1 MLYFIKLSIFGELS
15 DVTMIKKY
23 YQNSFKF
30 KALARIKRLPAN
42 VVLREDIEDMGSPR
56 QLSRCFKD
64 LVQMGELVKIGYGI
78 YAKAYMSENL
88 NKPVI
93 QGGFGQACKEALTK
107 LGVEWEPGSAEQAYN
122 AGLSTQV
129 PVRTVVQL
137 KSRFRGHLTYGN
149 RKLIVEKGK
158 NAK

>member
-1 MLYFIKLSIFGELS
+1 M
-15 DVTMIKKY
+15 TKKY
-23 YQNSFKF
+23 YQNSLKF
-30 KALARIKRLPAN
+30 KALDRIKQMMGTI
-42 VVLREDIEDMGSPR
+42 VLREDIENMGSPR
-56 QLSRCFKD
+56 QISRCFKD
-64 LVQMGELVKIGYGI
+64 LVKMGKLVKIGYGI
-78 YAKAYMSENL
+78 YAKSYISENL

-149 RKLIVEKGK
+149 RKLIVEKGI